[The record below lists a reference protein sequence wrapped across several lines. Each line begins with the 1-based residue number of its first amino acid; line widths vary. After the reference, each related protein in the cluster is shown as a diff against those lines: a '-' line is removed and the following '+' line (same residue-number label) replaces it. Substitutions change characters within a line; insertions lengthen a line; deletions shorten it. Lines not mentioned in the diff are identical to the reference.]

1 MAAIAVIAL
10 SGVTGCDGGKKRRS
24 GGSGDDFAASGGL
37 GNPDGV
43 SGGGGQ
49 TAGATTGGTTTD
61 GTTTGGTTTGG
72 VATTPP
78 TGPLSTTPAKDDIA
92 ITACDFDFA
101 GDRSSATITITNGN
115 SRGQASYDGTV
126 EIVDGNGQSLDG
138 LLFDVSGVPAGQS
151 RTKSLSAE
159 ISIRPSSAPATFR
172 CQLGQ
177 VWKAI
182 AL

>member
-10 SGVTGCDGGKKRRS
+10 SGVTGCEGGKKRRS
-24 GGSGDDFAASGGL
+24 GGSGDGFASSGGL
-37 GNPDGV
+37 GNPDAA

-49 TAGATTGGTTTD
+49 TAGTTTGGTTTD
-61 GTTTGGTTTGG
+61 GTTTGG

-92 ITACDFDFA
+92 ITACDFDFT

-126 EIVDGNGQSLDG
+126 EIVDGNGQYLDG